1 MPNRWVDHVKS
12 FAAQNNLSYAC
23 ALSTPECKDSY
34 RAKYGVS
41 KKLTKKQNIEKMGAE
56 DKDAPNIQLVIKE
69 KKKRRPTLKLEEV
82 MMEDEDNR
90 SKMVATQEKKK
101 KVLASLPKP
110 KIPFDLEKI
119 QQEVSMLPPMSAQ
132 KQQEQEVFKN
142 IVQSP
147 EIDNLVEETIKD
159 MYYDEFPDFMKN
171 DVFTKERVYK
181 DKFLRQG
188 IRDQDKIRKQVK
200 AKLLAMVMERQ
211 KPEPAKRNNKQKV
224 GDLEPEEFSVWMNDK
239 LPRKSPY
246 DKYIYFSW
254 EGKKDKFDNWFAY
267 LDSPFREKKLVR
279 PNGKILDFDKDKN
292 DLTEKEDKFYEKVFD
307 KISKMRQSYK
317 LKRRPIELDRYSERD
332 LLKYMDKLNLA
343 TNI

>member
-12 FAAQNNLSYAC
+12 FATQNNLSYAC
-23 ALSTPECKDSY
+23 ALSTPDCKETY

-41 KKLTKKQNIEKMGAE
+41 KKLTKKQNIEKMAAE
-56 DKDAPNIQLVIKE
+56 DRNAPNIQLVVKE

-110 KIPFDLEKI
+110 KI
-119 QQEVSMLPPMSAQ
+119 QQEVAMLQPMSSQ

-171 DVFTKERVYK
+171 DVFTKEKIYK
-181 DKFLRQG
+181 DKFLRQS
-188 IRDQDKIRKQVK
+188 IRDQDKIRKKVK
-200 AKLLAMVMERQ
+200 AKLLAMVMEGQ

-224 GDLEPEEFSVWMNDK
+224 GDLEPEEFSVWMFDK
-239 LPRKSPY
+239 TPRMPN
-246 DKYIYFSW
+246 KYQSIGYGW
-254 EGKKDKFDNWFAY
+254 KGQKDKFGNWFAY
-267 LDSPFREKKLVR
+267 FYSPFREMKLVR
-279 PNGKILDFDKDKN
+279 PNGEILDFDKDKN
-292 DLTEKEDKFYEKVFD
+292 DLTKEENKFYEKVFN
-307 KISKMRQSYK
+307 KMSKMRQKFNLKLVSIENHSNSEIELLRYMYK
-317 LKRRPIELDRYSERD
+317 L
-332 LLKYMDKLNLA
+332 N
-343 TNI
+343 